1 MIYNVR
7 FGFKGREQDLELF
20 VSCLIKSHLKTK
32 SKVVKDI
39 KGERK
44 LTLDI
49 SRNRSL
55 PFHHNFVS
63 GGILVYRE
71 PFNIS

>member
-1 MIYNVR
+1 MIYNVGIV
-7 FGFKGREQDLELF
+7 FEEQEQDLELF

-49 SRNRSL
+49 SRKRSL